1 MRKFS
6 GSEAQERIKSVIQN
20 ANWDYSFQ
28 NVPWRCEFNSI
39 CFYQFVSIV
48 YSFWFVSGLFQDD
61 DSR

>member
-28 NVPWRCEFNSI
+28 NVPWRCELNSVF
-39 CFYQFVSIV
+39 C
-48 YSFWFVSGLFQDD
+48 
-61 DSR
+61 